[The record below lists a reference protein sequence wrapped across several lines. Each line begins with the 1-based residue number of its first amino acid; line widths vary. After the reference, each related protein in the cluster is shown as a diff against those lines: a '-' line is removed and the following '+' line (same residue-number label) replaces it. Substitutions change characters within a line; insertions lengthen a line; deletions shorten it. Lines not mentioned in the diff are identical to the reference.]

1 MGRWRR
7 WGREG
12 PPPEAYSRVTNS
24 ERFQPLHALALELI
38 DRLEASFKT
47 QRVEGY
53 GIDPEMEELLA
64 GARKLARP
72 TIKLVP
78 ENAKAAP
85 LTIVFSGFPGIGIRA
100 GHWYLELFPNCGC
113 DACDDTLDGEA
124 EQIRR
129 LVEDVTSGR
138 FREAI
143 YLTAEGGAW
152 QGELWSPQGSSS
164 RRGRLQRSLALQ
176 RAAQAGG
183 ASFEW
188 QPWPARDQPA
198 AGAALG

>member
-1 MGRWRR
+1 MSR
-7 WGREG
+7 WGIEG

-47 QRVEGY
+47 QRVEGCD
-53 GIDPEMEELLA
+53 IDPELEGPLKGSVGLVRA
-64 GARKLARP
+64 
-72 TIKLVP
+72 TVKLVP
-78 ENAKAAP
+78 QDAEAAR
-85 LTIVFSGFPGIGIRA
+85 LTIAFSGFPGVSIRA
-100 GHWYLELFPNCGC
+100 GLWYVEPFPNCGC
-113 DACDDTLDGEA
+113 DACDETLDSEA
-124 EQIRR
+124 PQLRR
-129 LVEDVTSGR
+129 LVENVTSGR

-143 YLTAEGGAW
+143 YLPAEGDGW
-152 QGELWSPQGSSS
+152 QEAKLWSSHGSSS
-164 RRGRLQRSLALQ
+164 RRGRLQGSLALQ